1 MESIIANL
9 AKEAYKNEVR
19 IRVAKIYISSTGCID
34 GEKKK
39 VLLKILGR
47 SEEDGRDEIERS
59 A

>member
-34 GEKKK
+34 GEKKN
-39 VLLKILGR
+39 VLLKILGGGKH
-47 SEEDGRDEIERS
+47 EDNIDI
-59 A
+59 